1 MASVTSSTPSTQ
13 ASTAAASHT
22 TSRSRTVRPRQ
33 VIAPLTTTFT
43 PAPECSHWTDSG
55 PGRITSGTLS
65 AQCVAFY
72 SVVVCNSQ
80 TTSAPPCLP
89 TGSTFETVYGAFYSP
104 GLFCPS
110 GWQPV
115 ASVTAGEKGDE
126 YGFKNAMRVDALLPD
141 ETAIAC
147 CPSNYAYY
155 PIADAGGASGICTS
169 NVVTNPVS
177 YKSCVPS
184 SFFQKVTRS
193 DIGEYVTVNYTQQ
206 RSLNSASSTRVWF
219 AGIQVIAPTVQINHR
234 PQDRSLAPTSSQ
246 SSIPTNGTNGGDGG
260 GSQGSTT
267 ATLGPGGIAGVVVGV
282 CAFVAGLVVF
292 SIWAYRRRR
301 AKLAEAKT
309 PHIEDNGNDTSYVKP
324 ELDSAEQPR
333 LELEDSAK
341 HELDAAT
348 SQPIVELEGDN
359 TRPRS
364 ELPGH

>member
-13 ASTAAASHT
+13 ASTAASRT

-72 SVVVCNSQ
+72 SIVVCNSQ

-115 ASVTAGEKGDE
+115 ASVTAGDKGDE

-141 ETAIAC
+141 ETAVAC
-147 CPSNYAYY
+147 CPSNYAYF
-155 PIADAGGASGICTS
+155 PIVDAGGASGICTS

-184 SFFQKVTRS
+184 SFFQEITRS
-193 DIGEYVTVNYTQQ
+193 DIGEYITVNYTQQ
-206 RSLNSASSTRVWF
+206 RSLNSDSSTRVWF

-234 PQDRSLAPTSSQ
+234 PQDRSLAPTSSSQ
-246 SSIPTNGTNGGDGG
+246 SSVPTNGTYSGGAGG
-260 GSQGSTT
+260 GIQGSTT
-267 ATLGPGGIAGVVVGV
+267 ATLRAGGIAG
-282 CAFVAGLVVF
+282 
-292 SIWAYRRRR
+292 I
-301 AKLAEAKT
+301 AEAKT
-309 PHIEDNGNDTSYVKP
+309 PHIEDSGNDAGYAKP
-324 ELDSAEQPR
+324 ELDSAEQARP
-333 LELEDSAK
+333 ELEDSARL
-341 HELDAAT
+341 ELDAAT
-348 SQPIVELEGDN
+348 SHPIVELEGDN